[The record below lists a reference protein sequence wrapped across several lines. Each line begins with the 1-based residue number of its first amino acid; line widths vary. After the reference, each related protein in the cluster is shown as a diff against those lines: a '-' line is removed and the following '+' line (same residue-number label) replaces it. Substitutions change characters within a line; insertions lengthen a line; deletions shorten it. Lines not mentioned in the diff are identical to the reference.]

1 MPWDGDRQK
10 DYIQVDQRIQEFYA
24 KYPDG
29 RLQSEIVAWQ
39 VDGRG
44 EITTRSGKQ
53 DVLIGHVVIKG
64 LAYRTPDDP
73 LPGIGFSSMLMPG
86 GTPYTRNSEIE
97 NAETSAWG
105 RAIAACGIEVRK
117 GIASADEIRNKE
129 SDGERY
135 EVRITPSAAA
145 QPEKGGHQTGISRPQ
160 INQIIEL
167 SKSLDYSPQE
177 MHDIISGL
185 CDRPQTPLDDDAEA
199 QKRAVKE
206 LLVSLSADEA
216 GYVIQTLMAT
226 QEAILT
232 PADREDEE
240 GLPDIPEPVV
250 EEDQSI
256 LQESLNMEDKGYG

>member
-1 MPWDGDRQK
+1 MAWDGDRQK

-24 KYPDG
+24 KFPDG
-29 RLQSEIVAWQ
+29 RLQSEIVTWQ

-64 LAYRTPDDP
+64 LAFRTPDDP

-135 EVRITPSAAA
+135 EVRITPSNAE
-145 QPEKGGHQTGISRPQ
+145 QPQKGGHQDKITRPQ
-160 INQIIEL
+160 IVEIIEL
-167 SKSLDYSPQE
+167 SKSLDYDPTE
-177 MHDIISGL
+177 MADIICGL
-185 CDRPQTPLDDDAEA
+185 VGRPVMELPEEEAA
-199 QKRAVKE
+199 QKKAVKE
-206 LLVSLSADEA
+206 LMASLTADE
-216 GYVIQTLMAT
+216 GGKVIQTLMAT
-226 QEAILT
+226 QEALLT
-232 PADREDEE
+232 PAEREE
-240 GLPDIPEPVV
+240 GEEAV
-250 EEDQSI
+250 EKAAEEAISLGLGAEDQ
-256 LQESLNMEDKGYG
+256 YGG